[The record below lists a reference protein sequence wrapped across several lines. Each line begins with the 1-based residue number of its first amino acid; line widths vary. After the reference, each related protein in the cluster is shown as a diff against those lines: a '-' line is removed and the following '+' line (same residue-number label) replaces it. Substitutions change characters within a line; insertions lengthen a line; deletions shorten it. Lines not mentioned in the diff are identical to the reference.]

1 MLNLPLISYNNKFC
15 VLLIEACNLL
25 PAALLPLG
33 KQLDLFTPRGDVTF
47 GGSCPNLCV
56 G

>member
-1 MLNLPLISYNNKFC
+1 MIDYKYLFVVPRINP
-15 VLLIEACNLL
+15 CNLL
-25 PAALLPLG
+25 PTALLSLR

-47 GGSCPNLCV
+47 GESWPNLCV

>member
-1 MLNLPLISYNNKFC
+1 MMAYKYLFC

-25 PAALLPLG
+25 PTAVLPLG